1 MSQKSA
7 KQNRRVQELEA
18 LLQQSEQEKAELLE
32 EVKRLRQKMDRLTEQ
47 FLNAQRAQFGQS
59 SEKKI
64 YVMGDSDQ
72 LQLFNEAETA
82 QDPKAKEPTVEEVTV
97 AAHKRKKKRSYEEL
111 TEGLPEEEIL
121 LELHGDQ
128 LICSKCGGTLKL
140 IGKKFVK
147 SEIIYI
153 PAQVK
158 LLKYFA
164 CTYACDQCEK
174 KTGFANI
181 VGTVAPPS
189 LMKHSLASPSSVA
202 EVMTKKYVDGVP
214 LTRQEKI
221 WKREGIELSNATLA
235 NWVIQPSQT
244 WLKPLYRRMKKALLE
259 SPVIHADETVVQ
271 VLKEDGKKASSQSRM
286 WVYVSPERCDKPIR
300 YFEYQPDRKGIRA
313 AEFLRGFH
321 GCLVTDGYTG
331 YDQVD
336 GVTRCGCWAHMR
348 RKWREAMPK
357 GATMQ
362 TSQAAVGYNYC
373 NKLFAL
379 EKKFAKMSEQNRK
392 FARQAE
398 AEPLLDAYW
407 LWLKTLE
414 PVPGS
419 KLEEAVT
426 YANNQRE
433 YLCAFLKHGEVEISN
448 NPAENA
454 IRPFV
459 VGRKNWLFS
468 DTPKGADSSAIVYT
482 LVETAKANGVDPY
495 AYLLRVLSLLPYLG
509 KNPSNAELDELLP
522 WHPRMQASLR
532 RDDNLI

>member
-18 LLQQSEQEKAELLE
+18 LLQQSEQEKAELRE

-59 SEKKI
+59 SEKKV

-97 AAHKRKKKRSYEEL
+97 AAHKRKKKRTYEEL

-221 WKREGIELSNATLA
+221 WKREGICVHFCLGLT
-235 NWVIQPSQT
+235 P
-244 WLKPLYRRMKKALLE
+244 
-259 SPVIHADETVVQ
+259 IH
-271 VLKEDGKKASSQSRM
+271 SM
-286 WVYVSPERCDKPIR
+286 
-300 YFEYQPDRKGIRA
+300 
-313 AEFLRGFH
+313 
-321 GCLVTDGYTG
+321 
-331 YDQVD
+331 
-336 GVTRCGCWAHMR
+336 
-348 RKWREAMPK
+348 
-357 GATMQ
+357 
-362 TSQAAVGYNYC
+362 
-373 NKLFAL
+373 
-379 EKKFAKMSEQNRK
+379 
-392 FARQAE
+392 
-398 AEPLLDAYW
+398 
-407 LWLKTLE
+407 
-414 PVPGS
+414 
-419 KLEEAVT
+419 
-426 YANNQRE
+426 
-433 YLCAFLKHGEVEISN
+433 
-448 NPAENA
+448 
-454 IRPFV
+454 
-459 VGRKNWLFS
+459 
-468 DTPKGADSSAIVYT
+468 
-482 LVETAKANGVDPY
+482 
-495 AYLLRVLSLLPYLG
+495 
-509 KNPSNAELDELLP
+509 
-522 WHPRMQASLR
+522 
-532 RDDNLI
+532 

>member
-18 LLQQSEQEKAELLE
+18 LLQQSEQEKAELQE
-32 EVKRLRQKMDRLTEQ
+32 EVKRLHQKMDRLTEQ
-47 FLNAQRAQFGQS
+47 FLNAQRARFGQS
-59 SEKKI
+59 SEKKK
-64 YVMGDSDQ
+64 YVMDGAEQ
-72 LQLFNEAETA
+72 VQLFNEAETT
-82 QDPKAKEPTVEEVTV
+82 QNPKAEEPTIEEVTV
-97 AAHKRKKKRSYEEL
+97 AAHKRKKKRTYEEL

-121 LELHGDQ
+121 LELKGDQ
-128 LICSKCGGTLKL
+128 LVCAKCGGTLRL

-221 WKREGIELSNATLA
+221 WKREGIELSSATLA
-235 NWVIQPSQT
+235 NWVIQTSQN
-244 WLKPLYRRMKKALLE
+244 WLKPLYRRLKHALLE
-259 SPVIHADETVVQ
+259 STVIHADETVVQ

-286 WVYVSPERCDKPIR
+286 WVYASPERGGKPIR

-313 AEFLRGFH
+313 AEFLRGYH
-321 GCLVTDGYTG
+321 GCLVTDGYSG
-331 YDQVD
+331 YDQVE

-379 EKKFAKMSEQNRK
+379 EKKFAGMNSQNRK

-407 LWLKTLE
+407 LWLKTLD
-414 PVPGS
+414 PMPGS

-433 YLCAFLKHGEVEISN
+433 YLCAFLQHGEVEISN

-482 LVETAKANGVDPY
+482 LVETAKANGIDPY
-495 AYLLRVLSLLPYLG
+495 AYLLRVLSLLPYFG
-509 KNPSNAELDELLP
+509 KSPSNEELDQLLP
-522 WHPRMQASLR
+522 WHQRMRESLLFK
-532 RDDNLI
+532 DNSI

>member
-7 KQNRRVQELEA
+7 KQNRKVQELEA
-18 LLQQSEQEKAELLE
+18 LLKQSEQENAELRE
-32 EVKRLRQKMDRLTEQ
+32 EVKQLHQKMDRLTEQ
-47 FLNAQRAQFGQS
+47 FLNAQRARFGQS
-59 SEKKI
+59 SEKKA
-64 YVMGDSDQ
+64 YVMGDGKQ
-72 LQLFNEAETA
+72 IQLFNEAEA
-82 QDPKAKEPTVEEVTV
+82 VQDPKAEEPTIEEVTV
-97 AAHKRKKKRSYEEL
+97 AAHKRKKKRTYEEL
-111 TEGLPEEEIL
+111 TAGLPEEEIL
-121 LELHGDQ
+121 LELKGDQ
-128 LICSKCGGTLKL
+128 LVCARCGGTLRL

-153 PAQVK
+153 PASVK
-158 LLKYFA
+158 PLKYYA

-221 WKREGIELSNATLA
+221 WKREGIELSSATLA
-235 NWVIQPSQT
+235 NWVIQTSQM
-244 WLKPLYRRMKKALLE
+244 WLKPLYRRLKKTLLE
-259 SPVIHADETVVQ
+259 SDVIHADETVIQ

-286 WVYVSPERCDKPIR
+286 WVYVSPERSGKAVR
-300 YFEYQPDRKGIRA
+300 YFEYQPDRKGARA
-313 AEFLRGFH
+313 AEFLRDFH
-321 GCLVTDGYTG
+321 GCLVTDGYSG
-331 YDQVD
+331 YEQVED
-336 GVTRCGCWAHMR
+336 VTRCGCWAHMR

-373 NKLFAL
+373 NMLFTL
-379 EKKFAKMSEQNRK
+379 EKKYAGMISQNRK

-407 LWLKTLE
+407 LWLKTLD

-426 YANNQRE
+426 YANNQKDS
-433 YLCAFLKHGEVEISN
+433 LCAFLNHGEVEISN
-448 NPAENA
+448 NAAENA

-482 LVETAKANGVDPY
+482 LVETAKANGVEPY

-509 KNPSNAELDELLP
+509 RSPSNAELDELLP
-522 WHPRMQASLR
+522 WHPRMQESLLR
-532 RDDNLI
+532 KDNSI

>member
-1 MSQKSA
+1 MSQKGA
-7 KQNRRVQELEA
+7 KQSRKTQELEV
-18 LLQQSEQEKAELLE
+18 LLRQSEERCAALEKENQE
-32 EVKRLRQKMDRLTEQ
+32 LRQKMDRLTEQ
-47 FLNAQRAQFGQS
+47 FLNAQRARFGQS
-59 SEKKI
+59 SEKSV
-64 YVMGDSDQ
+64 YVMEGGEQ
-72 LQLFNEAETA
+72 LRLFNEAEA
-82 QDPKAKEPTVEEVTV
+82 VQDPKEEEPTVEEVTV
-97 AAHKRKKKRSYEEL
+97 AAHKRKKKRTYEEL

-121 LELHGDQ
+121 LELQGEQ
-128 LICSKCGGTLKL
+128 LVCEKCGGTFRL
-140 IGKKFVK
+140 IGKKYVK

-153 PAQVK
+153 PASVK
-158 LLKYFA
+158 LLKYYA
-164 CTYACDQCEK
+164 CTYACDRCEK
-174 KTGFANI
+174 ETGYAHI
-181 VGTVAPPS
+181 VGTTAPPS

-202 EVMTKKYVDGVP
+202 EVMTRKYVDGVP

-221 WKREGIELSNATLA
+221 WKREGIELSSATLA

-244 WLKPLYRRMKKALLE
+244 WLKPLYRRIKAALLE
-259 SPVIHADETVVQ
+259 CSVIHADETEVQ
-271 VLKEDGKKASSQSRM
+271 VLKEDGKAAGSPSRM
-286 WVYVSPERCDKPIR
+286 WVYVSPERSGKAIR
-300 YFEYQPDRKGIRA
+300 YYEYQPDRRGIRA
-313 AEFLRGFH
+313 AEFLRGYR
-321 GCLVTDGYTG
+321 GCLVTDGYSG
-331 YDQVD
+331 YDRVE

-348 RKWREAMPK
+348 RKWRDAMPK
-357 GATMQ
+357 GATME
-362 TSQAAVGYNYC
+362 TSKAAVGYNYC

-379 EKKFAKMSEQNRK
+379 EKKFARMDDKERK

-407 LWLKTLE
+407 LWLRTLE

-426 YANNQRE
+426 YASNQQE
-433 YLCAFLKHGEVEISN
+433 YLCAFLRHGEVEISN

-482 LVETAKANGVDPY
+482 LVETAKANGVEPY

-522 WHPRMQASLR
+522 WHPRMQASLQR
-532 RDDNLI
+532 KDNII